1 MGADLALSAMYSREM
16 ANGISSVAN
25 AFATAAIMV
34 DETGDIA
41 LVNRAACRLFGYEDC
56 SLVGKPIE
64 ILVLEERRLC
74 HPGYR
79 VGLVSSRAERPMG
92 RGRPLFARHRDG
104 REIPVEIAL
113 TPIETPEGDMVM
125 CTVIDL
131 TERLETERR
140 LTEKARE
147 AEALNVEL
155 ARFAESASHDLK
167 APLVSISGLLSL
179 CIEDLDEGDIAVARE
194 NLNKALAVSRESAE
208 KLETALALAR
218 AHRERYPN
226 ERLALGELVRT
237 IWSDIV
243 ASEECPP
250 ELLFDFQTDDS
261 FVGARVPVTM
271 VLSNLLSN
279 AIRFRDL
286 SRERAEVRVSC
297 RKDDNHFR
305 VSITD
310 NGIGIAQKDRT
321 KLFRMFERF
330 DARSGDGMG
339 LALARKQVERL
350 GGQIS
355 VNSVPGEGSE
365 FSFTL
370 PLNEEEV
377 R

>member
-1 MGADLALSAMYSREM
+1 MGTELALSTLYSKEL
-16 ANGISSVAN
+16 ADGIASVAN
-25 AFATAAIMV
+25 AFATAAVMV
-34 DETGDIA
+34 DETGNIT
-41 LVNRAACRLFGYEDC
+41 LVNRAACRLFGYEDY
-56 SLVGKPIE
+56 SLVGQPIE
-64 ILVLEERRLC
+64 VLVLEEQRLH

-79 VGLVSSRAERPMG
+79 IGLVSSRAERPMG

-179 CIEDLDEGDIAVARE
+179 CIDDLDEGDIAVARA
-194 NLNKALAVSRESAE
+194 NLDKALAVSRESAE
-208 KLETALALAR
+208 KLESALALAR

-243 ASEECPP
+243 ASEECSP
-250 ELLFDFQTDDS
+250 ELLFDLQTDDT

-279 AIRFRDL
+279 AIRFR
-286 SRERAEVRVSC
+286 EVRVSC

-310 NGIGIAQKDRT
+310 NGIGVAQKDRA

-370 PLNEEEV
+370 PLSEEEV